1 VCSPSTIPPS
11 TGSAEAWSAGA
22 VGQTSFSAWR
32 FISTPQ
38 LGQII
43 GLVSA
48 AMRRA
53 PLLEGDVLAPVAQR
67 PRHPDELLQELVDP
81 RQVRLV
87 AERSRLVEDALHGRE
102 VHVPE
107 DGDQPELAQHGA

>member
-1 VCSPSTIPPS
+1 REPPVPHAGHVCSSSTIPPS

-53 PLLEGDVLAPVAQR
+53 PLLEGDVLAPVAQASC
-67 PRHPDELLQELVDP
+67 HSDVLLQELVDP
-81 RQVRLV
+81 RQVRL
-87 AERSRLVEDALHGRE
+87 EIGRASCRE
-102 VHVPE
+102 
-107 DGDQPELAQHGA
+107 